1 MLTISI
7 DCASEEYLKIL
18 LTGNKMSVGEITE
31 SMENPQEGYDPM
43 KIPESMQYI
52 TTSSPGGADVM
63 YLAKGPLPQPKP
75 DEVLIRVMAAGIN
88 RPDVAQRQG
97 HYPPPPGASS
107 IMGLEVAGEVVG
119 KGSAVTLYEIGDR
132 VCALTNGG
140 GYAEYCVAPALQCL
154 QWPKG
159 YNAIQAAALPETYFT
174 VWANLFQLGHLV
186 KGESVLVH
194 GGSSGIGVTAIQLA
208 HEFSGGK
215 IYATAGSDDK
225 CRACIKIGASD
236 AINYREEDFG
246 ARIQTLTVGMG
257 VDVILDIV
265 GKPYFLRNID
275 SLSVDG
281 RLIQV
286 ATMQGNVVDNFDLR
300 KIMSKRLIITG
311 STMRPRSTTEK
322 AAIAKDLAEKVWPV
336 LNDGRCA
343 PVVYQVFPLSEVS
356 DAHQLLESSQHIGKI
371 MLKVD

>member
-1 MLTISI
+1 MT
-7 DCASEEYLKIL
+7 
-18 LTGNKMSVGEITE
+18 
-31 SMENPQEGYDPM
+31 
-43 KIPESMQYI
+43 IPESMQYI
-52 TTSSPGGADVM
+52 ATSSPGEPDVM
-63 YLAKGPLPQPKP
+63 YLAKGQVPKPKP

-88 RPDVAQRQG
+88 RPDIAQRLG
-97 HYPPPPGASS
+97 LYPPPSGASS
-107 IMGLEVAGEVVG
+107 IMGLEVAGEIMA
-119 KGSAVTLYEIGDR
+119 KGSSVTLYEIGER

-154 QWPKG
+154 PWPEG
-159 YNAIQAAALPETYFT
+159 YSAIEAAALPETYFT
-174 VWANLFQLGHLV
+174 VWANLFQLGHLG

-208 HEFSGGK
+208 QEFSGGK
-215 IYATAGSDDK
+215 IYATAGSADK
-225 CRACIKIGASD
+225 CRACIKLGASE

-246 ARIQTLTVGMG
+246 TRIQALTNGMG

-286 ATMQGNVVDNFDLR
+286 ATMQGSVVDNFDLR
-300 KIMSKRLIITG
+300 KIMSKRLVITG

-322 AAIAKDLAEKVWPV
+322 FAIAKDLAEKVWPV
-336 LNDGRCA
+336 LNERRCA
-343 PVVYQVFPLSEVS
+343 PVIYQVFPFSAVV
-356 DAHQLLESSQHIGKI
+356 DAHKLLESSQHIGKI
-371 MLKVD
+371 VLQMDAN